1 MRAQA
6 RPWSGHMGTRTRR
19 ATVRLEL
26 PSRLE
31 VLDKA
36 GELVAQLAEAAG
48 FEEDSR
54 LDIQTAVHESLVNA
68 IVHGNRLDETRR
80 VTLEIDLDRDGL
92 DISVR
97 DEGQGFDP
105 RRLPDP
111 LAPENL
117 YRTSGRGVLLIKALM
132 DAVAF
137 RRPAS
142 GGMEVTMRKR
152 LWTELESAHHVSP
165 IGAVVV

>member
-1 MRAQA
+1 
-6 RPWSGHMGTRTRR
+6 
-19 ATVRLEL
+19 L

-48 FEEDSR
+48 FEEDAR
-54 LDIQTAVHESLVNA
+54 LDIQTAVQESLVNA
-68 IVHGNRLDETRR
+68 IVHGNGRDESRR
-80 VTLEIDLDRDGL
+80 VTLEIDLDREGL

-105 RRLPDP
+105 TRLPDP

-117 YRTSGRGVLLIKALM
+117 YRTSGRGVLLMNALM
-132 DAVAF
+132 DRVAF

-152 LWTELESAHHVSP
+152 LWSELESVPQSSP
-165 IGAVVV
+165 IGAVAV

>member
-1 MRAQA
+1 
-6 RPWSGHMGTRTRR
+6 MGTRTRR
-19 ATVRLEL
+19 VTVRLEL

-31 VLDKA
+31 VLDEA
-36 GELVAQLAEAAG
+36 GELVGQLAEAAG
-48 FEEDSR
+48 FEEDPR

-68 IVHGNRLDETRR
+68 IVHGNGLDETRR
-80 VTLEIDLDRDGL
+80 VTLEIDLDREGL

-105 RRLPDP
+105 SRIPDP

-117 YRTSGRGVLLIKALM
+117 CRNSGRGVLLMNALM
-132 DAVAF
+132 DTVAF

-152 LWTELESAHHVSP
+152 LWSELERAPHLIP